1 MQPVI
6 SSHTGLIEGTTPLHR
21 TLPGR
26 IGLSVAAT
34 LFIAACAHMSIP
46 LFFTPVPITLQT
58 FAVILI
64 GMALGPVAGFS
75 TMVLYLAEGA
85 AGLPVFS
92 PAGPGGVAHLL
103 GPNAGFL
110 FAYPLAAA
118 AAGWIVRIMPRL
130 APRVVSRFSGA
141 IIAGIGSSVIT
152 FVLGAGWLAHLLH
165 LGSTAVWGLAVAP
178 FLAGEA
184 IKIAAAAAI
193 FSSFQ
198 KWRRC

>member
-6 SSHTGLIEGTTPLHR
+6 SSQSGLIEGTRPLHQ

-26 IGLSVAAT
+26 IVLSVAAT
-34 LFIAACAHMSIP
+34 LFVATCAHVSIP

-92 PAGPGGVAHLL
+92 PAGPGGMAHLL
-103 GPNAGFL
+103 GPNGGFL

-118 AAGWIVRIMPRL
+118 AAGWIVRSI
-130 APRVVSRFSGA
+130 PRVVSRFSSA
-141 IIAGIGSSVIT
+141 VLAGIGSSVVT
-152 FVLGAGWLAHLLH
+152 FALGAGWLAHLLH
-165 LGSTAVWGLAVAP
+165 LGSTAVWSLAVAP

-184 IKIAAAAAI
+184 IKITAAAGI
-193 FSSFQ
+193 FSSMQ
-198 KWRRC
+198 RWRRS

>member
-1 MQPVI
+1 MQPI
-6 SSHTGLIEGTTPLHR
+6 TSSHFGLIEGAKPLHE

-26 IGLSVAAT
+26 AVLAVAAT
-34 LFIAACAHMSIP
+34 LFVAACAHVSIP
-46 LFFTPVPITLQT
+46 LFFTPVPMTLQT

-64 GMALGPVAGFS
+64 GMVLGPVAGFS

-92 PAGPGGVAHLL
+92 SAGPGGIAHLL

-118 AAGWIVRIMPRL
+118 AAGWLVRSMPR
-130 APRVVSRFSGA
+130 AVSRFSNA
-141 IIAGIGSSVIT
+141 VIAGIGSSIIT
-152 FVLGAGWLAHLLH
+152 FALGAGWLAHLLH
-165 LGSTAVWGLAVAP
+165 LGSTATWSLAVAP

-184 IKIAAAAAI
+184 IKITAAAGI
-193 FSSFQ
+193 FSSMQ
-198 KWRRC
+198 RWRRS

>member
-6 SSHTGLIEGTTPLHR
+6 SSQSGLIEGTRPLHQ

-26 IGLSVAAT
+26 IVLSVAAT
-34 LFIAACAHMSIP
+34 LFVAACAHVSIP

-64 GMALGPVAGFS
+64 GMALGPVVGFS

-118 AAGWIVRIMPRL
+118 AAGWIVRSM
-130 APRVVSRFSGA
+130 PRVVSRFSSA
-141 IIAGIGSSVIT
+141 VLAGIGSSVVT
-152 FVLGAGWLAHLLH
+152 FALGAGWLAHLLH
-165 LGSTAVWGLAVAP
+165 LSSPAVWSLAVTP

-184 IKIAAAAAI
+184 IKITAAAGI
-193 FSSFQ
+193 YSSFQ
-198 KWRRC
+198 KWRRS

>member
-1 MQPVI
+1 MQPI
-6 SSHTGLIEGTTPLHR
+6 TSSHSGLLEGAKPLHE

-26 IGLSVAAT
+26 IVLSVAAT
-34 LFIAACAHMSIP
+34 LFIAACAHVSIP

-64 GMALGPVAGFS
+64 GMVLGPVAGFS

-85 AGLPVFS
+85 MGLPVFS
-92 PAGPGGVAHLL
+92 PAGPGGMAHLL
-103 GPNAGFL
+103 GPDAGFL

-118 AAGWIVRIMPRL
+118 AAGWIVRSMPRL
-130 APRVVSRFSGA
+130 VSRFSGA
-141 IIAGIGSSVIT
+141 ILAGIGSSLIT
-152 FVLGAGWLAHLLH
+152 FALGAGWLAHLLH

-184 IKIAAAAAI
+184 IKITAAAGI
-193 FSSFQ
+193 FSSMQ
-198 KWRRC
+198 RWRRS

>member
-6 SSHTGLIEGTTPLHR
+6 SSNSGLMDSTKPLQE

-26 IGLSVAAT
+26 IAISVAAT
-34 LFIAACAHMSIP
+34 LFVAVCAHVSIP

-58 FAVILI
+58 FAIILI

-85 AGLPVFS
+85 MGLPVFS
-92 PAGPGGVAHLL
+92 PQGPGGVAHLL

-118 AAGWIVRIMPRL
+118 AAGWIVRAL
-130 APRVVSRFSGA
+130 PRVVSRFSSA
-141 IIAGIGSSVIT
+141 ILAGIGSSIIT
-152 FVLGAGWLAHLLH
+152 FALGAGWLAHLLH
-165 LGSTAVWGLAVAP
+165 LGSTAAWSLAVAP

-184 IKIAAAAAI
+184 IKITAAAGI
-193 FSSFQ
+193 FSSLQ
-198 KWRRC
+198 RWRRA

>member
-6 SSHTGLIEGTTPLHR
+6 SSQSGLIEGTRPLHQ

-26 IGLSVAAT
+26 IVLSVAAT
-34 LFIAACAHMSIP
+34 LFVAACAHVSIP

-64 GMALGPVAGFS
+64 GMVLGPVAGFS

-92 PAGPGGVAHLL
+92 PAGPGGLAHLL

-118 AAGWIVRIMPRL
+118 AAGWIVRSMPRI
-130 APRVVSRFSGA
+130 VSRFSSA
-141 IIAGIGSSVIT
+141 VLAGIGSSVVT
-152 FVLGAGWLAHLLH
+152 FALGAGWLAHLLH
-165 LGSTAVWGLAVAP
+165 LGSTAVWSLAVAP

-184 IKIAAAAAI
+184 IKITAAAGI

-198 KWRRC
+198 KWRRS

>member
-1 MQPVI
+1 MHPI
-6 SSHTGLIEGTTPLHR
+6 TSSHSGLIEGAKPLHE

-26 IGLSVAAT
+26 AVIAMAAT
-34 LFIAACAHMSIP
+34 LFVAACAHVSIP

-64 GMALGPVAGFS
+64 GLVLGPVAGFS

-92 PAGPGGVAHLL
+92 PAGPGGLAHLL

-110 FAYPLAAA
+110 FSYPLAAA
-118 AAGWIVRIMPRL
+118 AAGWLVRSM
-130 APRVVSRFSGA
+130 PRVVSRFSSA
-141 IIAGIGSSVIT
+141 VIAGIGSSVIT
-152 FVLGAGWLAHLLH
+152 FALGAAWLAHLLH
-165 LGSTAVWGLAVAP
+165 LGTTAAWSLAVAP

-184 IKIAAAAAI
+184 IKITAAAGI
-193 FSSFQ
+193 FSSMQ
-198 KWRRC
+198 RWRRS

>member
-1 MQPVI
+1 MHPI
-6 SSHTGLIEGTTPLHR
+6 TSSHSGLIEGAKPLHE

-26 IGLSVAAT
+26 AVIAMAAT
-34 LFIAACAHMSIP
+34 LFVAACAHVSIP

-64 GMALGPVAGFS
+64 GMVLGPVAGFS

-92 PAGPGGVAHLL
+92 PAGPGGLAHLL

-110 FAYPLAAA
+110 FSYPLAAA
-118 AAGWIVRIMPRL
+118 AAGWLVRSM
-130 APRVVSRFSGA
+130 PRVVSRFSSA
-141 IIAGIGSSVIT
+141 VIAGIGSSVIT
-152 FVLGAGWLAHLLH
+152 FALGAVWLAHLLH
-165 LGSTAVWGLAVAP
+165 LGTTAAWSLAVAP

-184 IKIAAAAAI
+184 IKITAAAGI
-193 FSSFQ
+193 FSSMQ
-198 KWRRC
+198 RWRRS

>member
-1 MQPVI
+1 MQSI
-6 SSHTGLIEGTTPLHR
+6 TSSQSGLMQNIKPLHDSL
-21 TLPGR
+21 TGR
-26 IGLSVAAT
+26 VTVVVAAT
-34 LFIAACAHMSIP
+34 LFVAACAHISIP

-92 PAGPGGVAHLL
+92 PQGPGGLAHLL

-118 AAGWIVRIMPRL
+118 AAGWIVRSLPR
-130 APRVVSRFSGA
+130 AISRFSGA
-141 IIAGIGSSVIT
+141 ITAGIGSSIIT
-152 FVLGAGWLAHLLH
+152 FAVGAGWLAHLLH
-165 LGSTAVWGLAVAP
+165 LGSTAVWSLAVAP

-184 IKIAAAAAI
+184 IKVTAAAGI
-193 FSSFQ
+193 FSAFQ
-198 KWRRC
+198 RWQRS

>member
-6 SSHTGLIEGTTPLHR
+6 SSPASLMHGTKPLHQ
-21 TLPGR
+21 TVPGK
-26 IGLSVAAT
+26 IVLSVAAT
-34 LFIAACAHMSIP
+34 LFVAACAHISIP

-58 FAVILI
+58 FAVIFI

-75 TMVLYLAEGA
+75 TMALYLAEGA

-118 AAGWIVRIMPRL
+118 AAGWTVRALPRT
-130 APRVVSRFSGA
+130 VSRFSGGVL
-141 IIAGIGSSVIT
+141 AGIASSIIT
-152 FVLGAGWLAHLLH
+152 FALGAAWLAHFLH
-165 LGSTAVWGLAVAP
+165 LGSAGVWSLAVAP

-184 IKIAAAAAI
+184 IKITSAAAI
-193 FSSFQ
+193 FSTFQ
-198 KWRRC
+198 RWQRS

>member
-6 SSHTGLIEGTTPLHR
+6 SSHSELIEGIKPLHK

-26 IGLSVAAT
+26 LGLSVAAT
-34 LFIAACAHMSIP
+34 LFVAACAHVSIP

-58 FAVILI
+58 FAVIVI

-92 PAGPGGVAHLL
+92 PAGPGGIAHLL

-118 AAGWIVRIMPRL
+118 AAGWIVRSM
-130 APRVVSRFSGA
+130 PRVVSRFSRA
-141 IIAGIGSSVIT
+141 VLAGIGSSVVT
-152 FVLGAGWLAHLLH
+152 FALGAGWLAHLLH
-165 LGSTAVWGLAVAP
+165 LGSAAVWGLAVAP

-184 IKIAAAAAI
+184 IKITAAAGI
-193 FSSFQ
+193 FSSF
-198 KWRRC
+198 KRWRRS

>member
-6 SSHTGLIEGTTPLHR
+6 SSHSGLLDAAKPLHE

-34 LFIAACAHMSIP
+34 LFVAACAHVSIP

-75 TMVLYLAEGA
+75 TMILYLAEGA

-103 GPNAGFL
+103 GPDAGFL

-118 AAGWIVRIMPRL
+118 AAGWIVQAM
-130 APRVVSRFSGA
+130 PRVVSRFSRA
-141 IIAGIGSSVIT
+141 VLAGIGSSVIT
-152 FVLGAGWLAHLLH
+152 FALGAGWLAHLLH
-165 LGSTAVWGLAVAP
+165 LGSTAVWSLAVTP

-184 IKIAAAAAI
+184 IKITAAAGI
-193 FSSFQ
+193 FSSLQ
-198 KWRRC
+198 RWRRS

>member
-1 MQPVI
+1 MQPI
-6 SSHTGLIEGTTPLHR
+6 TSSHSGLLEGAKPLHD

-26 IGLSVAAT
+26 IVLSVAAT
-34 LFIAACAHMSIP
+34 LFVAACAHVSIP

-64 GMALGPVAGFS
+64 GMVLGPVVGFS

-85 AGLPVFS
+85 MGLPVFS
-92 PAGPGGVAHLL
+92 PAGPGGMAHLL
-103 GPNAGFL
+103 GPDAGFL

-118 AAGWIVRIMPRL
+118 AAGWIVRSMPRF
-130 APRVVSRFSGA
+130 VSRFSSA
-141 IIAGIGSSVIT
+141 ILAGIGSSIIT
-152 FVLGAGWLAHLLH
+152 FALGAGWLAHLLH

-184 IKIAAAAAI
+184 IKITAAAGI
-193 FSSFQ
+193 FSSMQ
-198 KWRRC
+198 RWRRS